1 MFLVTYLFI
10 LPRKSTAFSSKAQQ
24 KRQKKPSFQH
34 FFAFFCC
41 REAKKRYICGQI
53 TQKVTLFISYKE
65 RKTIMR
71 AFDFLATFIGGAL
84 VGAACGLLFAPEK
97 GSDLREK
104 IAEALRK
111 RGIKLNRQEM
121 SDLVDEIA
129 EELQAAKAEE

>member
-1 MFLVTYLFI
+1 MI
-10 LPRKSTAFSSKAQQ
+10 LTDFTQE
-24 KRQKKPSFQH
+24 
-34 FFAFFCC
+34 
-41 REAKKRYICGQI
+41 RE
-53 TQKVTLFISYKE
+53 
-65 RKTIMR
+65 TIMR
-71 AFDFLATFIGGAL
+71 AFDFLATFIGGAV

-129 EELQAAKAEE
+129 EELQAATKDED